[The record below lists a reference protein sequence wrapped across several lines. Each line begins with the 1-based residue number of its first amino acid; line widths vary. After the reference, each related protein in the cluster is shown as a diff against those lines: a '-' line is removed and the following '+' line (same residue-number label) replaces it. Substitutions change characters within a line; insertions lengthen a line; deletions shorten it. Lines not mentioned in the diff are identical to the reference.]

1 MVTAMSALRAHV
13 ENGRIV
19 VDDPTDLPDGTVL
32 HVFPVSGGDGMTAE
46 ELEALERALA
56 EGSADIAAGRVID
69 ASELLA
75 RLDSRP

>member
-1 MVTAMSALRAHV
+1 MVSAMSALRAHV

-32 HVFPVSGGDGMTAE
+32 HVFPVSGGDGMTVE

-56 EGSADIAAGRVID
+56 RGSADIAAGRVID